1 MLSTQTVTRAAGRR
15 FTFSLLPALLLV
27 FLISATAQA
36 MANGPIKVV
45 VVPSYTELGSDVRDG
60 GNRTV
65 HYRRVMRYINNQ
77 LVKHGF
83 EVVNPTAAEY
93 IEEEQNVQ
101 MQRSRQ
107 DSILSARALCK
118 KYATDVAMVVWLKV
132 KAERADRGLTRV
144 KAILEGEGYDA
155 AGMDLGIGLEKNWT
169 VTANDKDDAIIKAE
183 KDVGYE
189 VGRVLTAWRG
199 KQGRSSRTVVGGG
212 AVGGSTVVTSSSA
225 PAQGGVLQRRAEQS
239 LQYIYVN
246 LDGAVMPETGEVFG
260 KIVNTT
266 TGIVAAKLY
275 GQQITP
281 GNPQASYIKWRVQ
294 IEETDPFRVQ
304 TNIMK
309 MINDVLD
316 SGGDLTMRGV
326 PYRYTPAEV
335 DMLRG
340 IRTSSTN
347 PKVINFIVDRERMR
361 DADFSERHDPYKAG
375 GFD

>member
-1 MLSTQTVTRAAGRR
+1 MLSTKTVISAVRKR
-15 FTFSLLPALLLV
+15 FTFNLLPALLLL
-27 FLISATAQA
+27 FLISTAAQA

-60 GNRTV
+60 GARTV

-77 LVKHGF
+77 LSKHGF

-144 KAILEGEGYDA
+144 KATLEGEGYDA
-155 AGMDLGIGLEKNWT
+155 AGMDLGIGLEKSWT

-199 KQGRSSRTVVGGG
+199 RQGGSSSRTVVDSRP
-212 AVGGSTVVTSSSA
+212 VGSTYVGSSA
-225 PAQGGVLQRRAEQS
+225 PAEGGVLQRRAEQS

-246 LDGAVMPETGEVFG
+246 LDGAVTPETGEVFG
-260 KIVNTT
+260 KVVNTA
-266 TGIVAAKLY
+266 TGVLAAKLY

-281 GNPQASYIKWRVQ
+281 GNPQASYIKWRIQ
-294 IEETDPFRVQ
+294 IEDTDPFRVQ
-304 TNIMK
+304 SNIMK
-309 MINDVLD
+309 MLNDVLD
-316 SGGDLTMRGV
+316 AGGDLTMRGI

-340 IRTSSTN
+340 IRTSSAN

-361 DADFSERHDPYKAG
+361 DADFSDRHNPYQSG

>member
-1 MLSTQTVTRAAGRR
+1 MLSATTVTSAVRKRL
-15 FTFSLLPALLLV
+15 TFNLLPALLLL
-27 FLISATAQA
+27 FLISATTQA

-45 VVPSYTELGSDVRDG
+45 VVPSYTELGADVRDG
-60 GNRTV
+60 GGRTV

-107 DSILSARALCK
+107 DSILNARALCK

-144 KAILEGEGYDA
+144 KATLEGEGYDA

-199 KQGRSSRTVVGGG
+199 HQGRSSQTVVDSRPVSGTYAG
-212 AVGGSTVVTSSSA
+212 TSA
-225 PAQGGVLQRRAEQS
+225 PAEGGVLQRRAQQS

-246 LDGAVMPETGEVFG
+246 LDGAVTPETGEVFG
-260 KIVNTT
+260 KIVNTA
-266 TGIVAAKLY
+266 TGVLGAKLY

-281 GNPQASYIKWRVQ
+281 GNPQASYIKWRIQ

-316 SGGDLTMRGV
+316 AGGDLTMRGI

-340 IRTSSTN
+340 IRTSSAN

-361 DADFSERHDPYKAG
+361 DGDFSERHDPYKAG

>member
-1 MLSTQTVTRAAGRR
+1 MLSATTVTSAVKKRL
-15 FTFSLLPALLLV
+15 TFSLLPALLLL
-27 FLISATAQA
+27 FLISATTQA

-45 VVPSYTELGSDVRDG
+45 VVPSYTELGADVRDG
-60 GNRTV
+60 GGRTV

-107 DSILSARALCK
+107 DSILNARTLCK

-144 KAILEGEGYDA
+144 KATLEGEGYDA

-199 KQGRSSRTVVGGG
+199 HQSRSSQTVIDSRPVS
-212 AVGGSTVVTSSSA
+212 GSYAGTSA
-225 PAQGGVLQRRAEQS
+225 PAEGGVLQRRAQQS

-246 LDGAVMPETGEVFG
+246 LDGAVTPETGEVFG

-266 TGIVAAKLY
+266 TGVLGAKLY

-281 GNPQASYIKWRVQ
+281 GNPQASYIKWRIQ

-316 SGGDLTMRGV
+316 AGGDLTMRGV

-340 IRTSSTN
+340 IRTSSAN

-361 DADFSERHDPYKAG
+361 DGDFSDRHNPYKAG